1 MRAIHDRLTA
11 LEQRI
16 AAICTAQ
23 REAED
28 ASGTLWDM
36 IQRLAHRIK
45 PPADPETLEL
55 VATGDTADILKSEE
69 AIRVACEISALL
81 ANGESE

>member
-11 LEQRI
+11 LEGRI
-16 AAICTAQ
+16 AAICKA
-23 REAED
+23 EKDAED
-28 ASGTLWDM
+28 AAGTLWDM

-55 VATGDTADILKSEE
+55 VATGDTEDILESEE
-69 AIRVACEISALL
+69 AIRVACEIAALL
-81 ANGESE
+81 ANGEDE

>member
-36 IQRLAHRIK
+36 IQRLASAPGVSHTSACG
-45 PPADPETLEL
+45 P
-55 VATGDTADILKSEE
+55 GDAGARGDRRHGGHI
-69 AIRVACEISALL
+69 
-81 ANGESE
+81 GE